1 MMKVLLQTSEIT
13 YSLSLVSVTMDRK
26 TLLKI
31 CFPHGRHNKQEKQKT
46 LFHSLQDEETLQ
58 PEADKMSYHT
68 W

>member
-1 MMKVLLQTSEIT
+1 
-13 YSLSLVSVTMDRK
+13 
-26 TLLKI
+26 LKI

-58 PEADKMSYHT
+58 TEADKMSYHT